1 MCIIQ
6 RKYKMLVVKNFLLC
20 QEKIN
25 FYFIS
30 IVTKLDST
38 ADNKILCMYFTVTSP
53 PVVESNTKCSHWS
66 CTSHLDFGQVSNLGL
81 NVPFSAHTQD
91 LSLVKFCSSIQSV
104 PHRNQNNS
112 PIFLSSTTPYWPPR
126 RAASQDRNI
135 YGKQCCL
142 FSSWSQHSGSS
153 KD

>member
-1 MCIIQ
+1 
-6 RKYKMLVVKNFLLC
+6 MLVVKNFLLC

-104 PHRNQNNS
+104 PHRDQNNS